1 MSERWQGMAR
11 LTLSRVTGTWVGRSV
26 LAAFFWTSLSLFF
39 SLPGLMM
46 GKGLTSLRGEFAWCW
61 SWGLI
66 TPFILAFDRRLPF
79 SGKQIW
85 WRILAHLSAS
95 LLFTAVYRFVNAAA
109 WAALGLGSWNSVRP
123 SQIFTLWKLNDFLW
137 NWFICWVIVAAL
149 QAFRYYERYLSSE
162 LRLERMERSF
172 TEARLNALRMQLD
185 PHFLFNALNTISSQ
199 VERDPKLTRRMIE
212 HLGDLLRMSLE
223 SKDRQQVPLAEEME
237 FLAPYLAI
245 QKIRFGEKL
254 MIEIEIEPEVQ
265 YATVP
270 SLFLQPLIEN
280 AIRHGISHR
289 ASGGAVIVSAR
300 KVDGQLE
307 IRVQDDGVGLPPG
320 WTLESSAGLGL
331 SVTRERIKGL
341 HPNGESSFAVRPR
354 RNGGVEVDIFL
365 PLRVPDK
372 CDSVRDLGEDA
383 DDRA

>member
-1 MSERWQGMAR
+1 MIAR
-11 LTLSRVTGTWVGRSV
+11 EMRNLPQLVKRLMKTWVGRSV
-26 LAAFFWTSLSLFF
+26 LAAIFWTSLSLFF
-39 SLPGLMM
+39 SLPGLTM

-79 SGKQIW
+79 SGRQITR
-85 WRILAHLSAS
+85 RILAHLLAS
-95 LLFTAVYRFVNAAA
+95 LLFTVAYHGVNVAA
-109 WAALGLGSWNSVRP
+109 WAALGIGSWNALRISK
-123 SQIFTLWKLNDFLW
+123 IFALWKLGDFLW

-149 QAFRYYERYLSSE
+149 QAYRYYERYLSTE

-185 PHFLFNALNTISSQ
+185 PHFLFNAFNTISSH

-212 HLGDLLRMSLE
+212 HLGDLLRRSIE
-223 SKDRQQVPLAEEME
+223 SKDRQEVPLAEEME

-254 MIEIEIEPEVQ
+254 KIEMQIEPEVQ

-270 SLFLQPLIEN
+270 SLFLQPLVEN

-289 ASGGAVIVSAR
+289 ASGGTVIVSAR
-300 KVDGQLE
+300 KVHDQLE

-331 SVTRERIKGL
+331 SVTQERIKGL

-354 RNGGVEVDIFL
+354 RNGGTEVDILL
-365 PLRVPDK
+365 PLRVPDQ
-372 CDSVRDLGEDA
+372 CDRGGDA